1 MVVEA
6 GPQGPRI
13 CAAAEA
19 SVILLD
25 THAAIWLAQGHRRAA
40 PLQRF
45 PRLYLSPISL
55 LEIQFLSEAGR
66 LRLARGRSRGV
77 LADDERWQVDEPPA
91 LKWCAAACELAWTRD
106 PFDRLIAAHARIRRW
121 RLATA
126 DDELLKRLAPAEVL
140 EL

>member
-1 MVVEA
+1 
-6 GPQGPRI
+6 
-13 CAAAEA
+13 
-19 SVILLD
+19 VILLD

-40 PLQRF
+40 PLARF

-55 LEIQFLSEAGR
+55 LEVQFLSEAGR
-66 LRLARGRSRGV
+66 LRLASGRSTGA
-77 LADDERWQVDEPPA
+77 LADDERWRIDEPPA

-106 PFDRLIAAHARIRRW
+106 PFDRLIAAHARIRGW

-126 DDELLKRLAPAEVL
+126 DRELLKRLAHAEVL

>member
-1 MVVEA
+1 M
-6 GPQGPRI
+6 
-13 CAAAEA
+13 
-19 SVILLD
+19 ILLD

-40 PLQRF
+40 PLERF

-55 LEIQFLSEAGR
+55 LEVQFLSEAGR
-66 LRLARGRSRGV
+66 LRLARGRSTGA
-77 LADDERWQVDEPPA
+77 LADDERWRVDEPPA

-106 PFDRLIAAHARIRRW
+106 PFDRLIAAHARIRGW

-126 DDELLKRLAPAEVL
+126 DGEMLKRLTHAEVL